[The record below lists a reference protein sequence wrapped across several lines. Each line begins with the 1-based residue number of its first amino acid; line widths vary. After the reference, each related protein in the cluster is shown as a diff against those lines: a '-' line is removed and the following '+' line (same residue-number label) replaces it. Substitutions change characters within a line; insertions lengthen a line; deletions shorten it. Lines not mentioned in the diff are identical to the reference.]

1 MDLDSRLNV
10 YARTTTRTSPGC
22 KARPFCCKA
31 MVDRV
36 SARLTCYSWVDL
48 VVEDEISRR
57 RSGGEDID
65 GLREDGE

>member
-1 MDLDSRLNV
+1 MDLLFSLDM

-36 SARLTCYSWVDL
+36 SARITCYSSLDL
-48 VVEDEISRR
+48 RVVVVVAVVVTVIYTAAKM
-57 RSGGEDID
+57 RS
-65 GLREDGE
+65 L